1 MGMMMGGGGHM
12 GGGAPGG
19 FGRPATPGL
28 PFAGIPPELQERVD
42 KLLATEPDTE
52 APHVPFSHADY
63 DRRPLRLRSLLAPHW
78 LALLGAFL
86 LVILETAAMQ
96 IGPLLTQIGIDDG
109 IGEGST
115 AVVVTVSIFYLLS
128 IVVNVYAGRARV
140 AWSGRVGERLMYA
153 LRVRVFSHFQ
163 RLDVS
168 FFTEEKAGRLMTRMT
183 SDIESLTQLFH
194 DGLIQMIVQSLT
206 LLFVVGV
213 LFTYNVQ
220 LAAVTLFIIVP
231 FMVVTTLW
239 FRSASDKGYEAVRER
254 IADVMAHLQESLS
267 GVRIV
272 AAHNRQAQNIVE
284 HRNIAGTYREAN
296 DHTAKVSALYGS
308 STEAL
313 GVVAQALVLL
323 IGGRMVLDG
332 NLTIGQLT
340 AFVLYLSTF
349 FAPIQQMVTL
359 YNTYQSGQ
367 AAMNKLRDL
376 LDSRPVV
383 AEKPDAVELPPIRGE
398 IRLESVQFS
407 YVEGIPVLSDVDL
420 TIHEGEVFALVGP
433 TGAGKSTIA
442 SLVTRFYDPSE
453 GRVTIDGNDLRDVT
467 LRSLRRQL
475 GIVPQEPFLFAG
487 SIRDN
492 IAFARPDAA
501 DDEVLEACRAVG
513 IEDLIERLPFGI
525 DTPCHERG
533 VSLSSGERQLLA
545 LARAF
550 LARPRVLVLDEATS
564 NLDLRSESKIERA
577 LDTLLEG
584 RTAIIIAHRLATAMR
599 ADRIAVVDKGG
610 IVELGSH
617 DELVAVGGQYAEM
630 YATWER
636 HAAGEHVDTAAD
648 APMA

>member
-1 MGMMMGGGGHM
+1 MGMMMGGGGT
-12 GGGAPGG
+12 GG
-19 FGRPATPGL
+19 FGRPAAPGL
-28 PFAGIPPELQERVD
+28 PFAGIPPELQAKVD
-42 KLLATEPDTE
+42 ALLATEADTDPPQV
-52 APHVPFSHADY
+52 AFSHSDY
-63 DRRPLRLRSLLAPHW
+63 DRRPLRLRGILAPHW

-86 LVILETAAMQ
+86 LVVLETAAMQ

-109 IGEGST
+109 IGDGTEPGDRRVI
-115 AVVVTVSIFYLLS
+115 VVVSILYLLS
-128 IVVNVYAGRARV
+128 ILVHVYAGRARV

-194 DGLIQMIVQSLT
+194 DGLIQMVVQALT

-213 LFTYNVQ
+213 LFSYNAQ
-220 LAAVTLFIIVP
+220 LAATTLFIIVP

-239 FRSASDKGYEAVRER
+239 FRSASDKGYDAVRER

-272 AAHNRQAQNIVE
+272 TAHNRQRQNIVE
-284 HRNIAGTYREAN
+284 HRNVAGSYRAAN
-296 DHTAKVSALYGS
+296 THTAKISALYGS
-308 STEAL
+308 STEML
-313 GVVAQALVLL
+313 GITAQALVLL
-323 IGGRMVLDG
+323 IGGRMVLAGD
-332 NLTIGQLT
+332 LSLGQLT
-340 AFVLYLSTF
+340 AFVLYLSAF

-367 AAMNKLRDL
+367 AAVNKLRDL
-376 LDSRPVV
+376 LSSEPTV
-383 AEKPDAVELPPIRGE
+383 AERPDATDLPPIEGR
-398 IRLESVQFS
+398 ITLDHVSFS
-407 YVEGIPVLSDVDL
+407 YIEGIPVLTDVNL
-420 TIHEGEVFALVGP
+420 TIAEGEVFALVGP

-442 SLVTRFYDPSE
+442 NLVTRFYDPTS
-453 GRVTIDGNDLRDVT
+453 GSVRIDGHDLRDVT
-467 LRSLRRQL
+467 LASLRGQL
-475 GIVPQEPFLFAG
+475 GIVPQEPFLFGG

-492 IAFARPDAA
+492 IAFARPDAT
-501 DDEVLEACRAVG
+501 DDEVLDACHAVG
-513 IEDLIERLPFGI
+513 IADLIDRLPQGI

-564 NLDLRSESKIERA
+564 NLDLRSESTIERA

-599 ADRIAVVDKGG
+599 ADRIAVVDRGG
-610 IVELGSH
+610 IREFGTH
-617 DELVAVGGQYAEM
+617 DELVARGGEYAAM
-630 YATWER
+630 FATWER
-636 HAAGEHVDTAAD
+636 HTAGD
-648 APMA
+648 AHAGDPA

>member
-1 MGMMMGGGGHM
+1 MGMMMGGGGGHF
-12 GGGAPGG
+12 GGPPRGAPGSG
-19 FGRPATPGL
+19 PQAGL

-42 KLLATEPDTE
+42 ALLASEPEATEV
-52 APHVPFSHADY
+52 HVPFSHSDY
-63 DRRPLRLRSLLAPHW
+63 DRRPLNLRSILAPHW
-78 LALLGAFL
+78 VALLGAFL
-86 LVILETAAMQ
+86 LVVIETAAMQ

-109 IGEGST
+109 IGEGNRDVII
-115 AVVVTVSIFYLLS
+115 AVAAIYLLS
-128 IVVNVYAGRARV
+128 IGVNLVVSRIRV

-153 LRVRVFSHFQ
+153 LRVRVFAHFQ
-163 RLDVS
+163 RLDVA

-194 DGLIQMIVQSLT
+194 DGLIQMIVQGLT
-206 LLFVVGV
+206 LVFVVVV
-213 LFTYNVQ
+213 LFTYDVE
-220 LAAVTLFIIVP
+220 LALVTLLVIVP
-231 FMVVTTLW
+231 AMVAMTIW
-239 FRSASDKGYEAVRER
+239 FRSESDKGYEAVRER

-272 AAHNRQAQNIVE
+272 AAHNRQRQNVVE
-284 HRNIAGTYREAN
+284 HRNIAGDYRRAN
-296 DHTAKVSALYGS
+296 DHTAMLGAVYGS
-308 STEAL
+308 GSE
-313 GVVAQALVLL
+313 VVAIVGQALVLL

-332 NLTIGQLT
+332 ELTLGQLT
-340 AFVLYLSTF
+340 AFVLYLNTF

-367 AAMNKLRDL
+367 AAVAKLREL
-376 LDSRPVV
+376 LATEPTT
-383 AEKPDAVELPPIRGE
+383 AERPDAVDLPPIQGE
-398 IRLESVQFS
+398 IRFEDVEFA
-407 YVEGIPVLSDVDL
+407 YVPGTPVLTDVDL
-420 TIHEGEVFALVGP
+420 TIREGEVFALVGP

-442 SLVTRFYDPSE
+442 SLVTRFYDPTR
-453 GRVTIDGNDLRDVT
+453 GTVRIDGHDLRDVT

-475 GIVPQEPFLFAG
+475 GIVPQEPFLFGG

-492 IAFARPDAA
+492 IAFARPDAS
-501 DDEVLEACRAVG
+501 DDEVMEACRAVG
-513 IEDLIERLPFGI
+513 IEDLVERLPDGI
-525 DTPCHERG
+525 HTPCHERG

-564 NLDLRSESKIERA
+564 NLDLRSEAKIERA

-599 ADRIAVVDKGG
+599 ADRIAVVDRGR

-617 DELVAVGGQYAEM
+617 DELVALGGQYAEM

-636 HAAGEHVDTAAD
+636 HSAGEHAGAESG
-648 APMA
+648 